1 MSQFVKFIRTR
12 IQELTASVEAQ
23 TTEVAVYERVLQIET
38 AKTSTP
44 TEESPSESRLPASPV
59 LSAGTAAVELES
71 IAFTGNK
78 TALVGDIVKSYGDSG
93 ALPKDVDSAFTAR
106 KIKRSKNFIYNTLAY
121 LVTQKKLHRQDGR
134 YFAVLTAPVAQN
146 QGVSRTKR
154 KLSPEGLKR
163 IREGV
168 KKRWAAKRAAD
179 RAAAK

>member
-1 MSQFVKFIRTR
+1 MTQLVKFIRTR
-12 IQELTASVEAQ
+12 IQEITACVEAQ
-23 TTEVAVYERVLQIET
+23 TTELAVYERILQIET

-44 TEESPSESRLPASPV
+44 TEESPS
-59 LSAGTAAVELES
+59 AGTAAVELENLT
-71 IAFTGNK
+71 FTGNK
-78 TALVGDIVKSYGDSG
+78 TALVGDIVRSYGSSG
-93 ALPKDVDSAFTAR
+93 ALPKEVDSAFTAK

-121 LVTQKKLHRQDGR
+121 LVTQKKLHRHDGR

-146 QGVSRTKR
+146 PGNSRTKR